1 MNGWMKKWIPILSL
15 VVVPI
20 ANAESP
26 GAVGAASQ
34 TEASTVLTLAPAKA
48 EEQKIQ
54 ELQAEVQS
62 IRSELGSELAQG
74 EVREYLDQT
83 SHPLWP

>member
-20 ANAESP
+20 ANAEST
-26 GAVGAASQ
+26 GAVEAASR
-34 TEASTVLTLAPAKA
+34 TEASAVLARAPAKS

-54 ELQAEVQS
+54 ELQAEVHS
-62 IRSELGSELAQG
+62 MSAELDSERSQG
-74 EVREYLDQT
+74 EVREYLDQD

>member
-20 ANAESP
+20 ASAEST
-26 GAVGAASQ
+26 GAVEAASR
-34 TEASTVLTLAPAKA
+34 TEASTMFALAPAKS

-54 ELQAEVQS
+54 ELQTEVQS
-62 IRSELGSELAQG
+62 LRSELDSERSRG
-74 EVREYLDQT
+74 ELRDYLDQD

>member
-20 ANAESP
+20 AEAQSTE
-26 GAVGAASQ
+26 AFDTASQ
-34 TEASTVLTLAPAKA
+34 AAADTVLSAAPAKPK
-48 EEQKIQ
+48 EQQIQ
-54 ELQAEVQS
+54 ELQAEVMS
-62 IRSELGSELAQG
+62 LRSELDSERAPG
-74 EVREYLDQT
+74 EQREYLNQD

>member
-20 ANAESP
+20 ANAEST
-26 GAVGAASQ
+26 GAVEAANR
-34 TEASTVLTLAPAKA
+34 TEASTVFALAPAKSD
-48 EEQKIQ
+48 EQTLQ

-62 IRSELGSELAQG
+62 IRAELDLERSQG
-74 EVREYLDQT
+74 EVREYLDQD

>member
-20 ANAESP
+20 ANAEST
-26 GAVGAASQ
+26 GAVEAANR
-34 TEASTVLTLAPAKA
+34 TEASTVLALAPAKS
-48 EEQKIQ
+48 EEQTIQ

-62 IRSELGSELAQG
+62 IRAELDSERSRG
-74 EVREYLDQT
+74 EVREYLDQD

>member
-20 ANAESP
+20 ANAESTV
-26 GAVGAASQ
+26 AVEAANL
-34 TEASTVLTLAPAKA
+34 TEASTVSALAPAKS

-54 ELQAEVQS
+54 ELQAEVHSISAELDSEQS
-62 IRSELGSELAQG
+62 RG
-74 EVREYLDQT
+74 EVREYLDQD